1 MGLRF
6 RAPCS
11 IQFRR
16 LRTDTALVRDA
27 GVTDV
32 VRTTEG
38 LALMGSTDE
47 TVGAPDPQNV
57 LPHRY
62 SIDGLRALARA
73 VRELEETG

>member
-16 LRTDTALVRDA
+16 LRTDTARVRDGA
-27 GVTDV
+27 VTDV

-38 LALMGSTDE
+38 LAMMGSTNE
-47 TVGAPDPQNV
+47 TPDPQSV
-57 LPHRY
+57 MPHRY

-73 VRELEETG
+73 VRDLEETG